1 MVRCPARAAEDQWV
15 STRQPP
21 SAARARILPLA
32 LAQYIC
38 SYAGTAMNVA
48 ITPMAHD
55 LNTTV
60 FGVQTTIT
68 LFTLTM
74 AALMIPG
81 SKLTDVWGRKRCL
94 LAGLLLYGIG
104 ALLAAVA
111 PGLGLML
118 LGNALLEGVG
128 SALMIPPIYILITVA
143 SKDVATRAKN
153 FGIVSGA
160 GALGAATG
168 PLVGG
173 LITSLITWRASFLL
187 QVVVIAWIIVLIRRL
202 PDAARPGPAPRFD
215 VTGAVLSGI
224 GMVLV
229 VLGVLQSVT
238 YGWGA
243 ARADF
248 AIAGHVFI
256 EEGGVS
262 PVWLSVGLGVLTL
275 AVFVLHLRHTEHAGR
290 EPLLHLR
297 LFANRAANLGLG
309 TQSVQW
315 LVMQGMFFVTAV
327 YLQDALGYDAI
338 MTGLALTPATVG
350 ILASSAAAERFA
362 RRRSQRTLIVAG
374 FVVTVIGMVT
384 LLALAR
390 GGTELWRTMP
400 GLLLAGLGLG
410 AMLTASVN
418 LVQSAF
424 PDRDQSDISGL
435 SRAMSNLGS
444 SLGTALA
451 GSVVVAATYPG
462 GRPYAASLTVLLV
475 VAVVGLLLAVLLPR
489 TPAPSPSPSPN
500 GAPDGD
506 TSGVSAG

>member
-1 MVRCPARAAEDQWV
+1 MVPGRAPATENRPVPNRQPALTARAM
-15 STRQPP
+15 
-21 SAARARILPLA
+21 ILPLA
-32 LAQYIC
+32 LAQFIC

-55 LNTTV
+55 LGTTI
-60 FGVQTTIT
+60 FGVQASIT

-94 LAGLLLYGIG
+94 VAGLLLYGTG

-111 PGLGLML
+111 PGLGVMIV
-118 LGNALLEGVG
+118 GNALLEGVG
-128 SALMIPPIYILITVA
+128 SALMIPPIYILITVVFP
-143 SKDVATRAKN
+143 DLATRAKY

-168 PLVGG
+168 PLIGG
-173 LITSLITWRASFLL
+173 LITTSISWRASFLL
-187 QVVVIAWIIVLIRRL
+187 QVLVIAWIIVLIRRL
-202 PDAARPGPAPRFD
+202 PDPPLPGPAPRFD
-215 VTGAVLSGI
+215 VTGAVLSGA
-224 GMVLV
+224 GLVLV
-229 VLGVLQSVT
+229 VLGVLQSTT

-243 ARADF
+243 ARADVV
-248 AIAGHVFI
+248 IAGHVLI
-256 EEGGVS
+256 EQGGVS
-262 PVWLSVGLGVLTL
+262 PVWPTLAAGAVLL
-275 AVFVLHLRHTEHAGR
+275 AVFVLHLRRTERKGR

-297 LFANRAANLGLG
+297 LFGNRAANLGLG
-309 TQSVQW
+309 TQAVQW
-315 LVMQGMFFVTAV
+315 LVMQGTFFVTAV
-327 YLQDALGYDAI
+327 YLQDGLGYNAV

-362 RRRSQRTLIVAG
+362 RKRAQRTLIVAG
-374 FVVTVIGMVT
+374 FVLTVAGMAL
-384 LLALAR
+384 LLALSR
-390 GGTELWRTMP
+390 DGTGIWRIIP

-435 SRAMSNLGS
+435 SRAVSNLGS

-451 GSVVVAATYPG
+451 GSVIVAATHPG
-462 GRPYAASLTVLLV
+462 GRPYAASLTILVV
-475 VAVVGLLLAVLLPR
+475 VAVIGLAFATLLPR
-489 TPAPSPSPSPN
+489 QARPA
-500 GAPDGD
+500 GD
-506 TSGVSAG
+506 RPGPVSDRGLRQGSG

>member
-1 MVRCPARAAEDQWV
+1 MPTSR
-15 STRQPP
+15 PP
-21 SAARARILPLA
+21 DAARAMILPLA
-32 LAQYIC
+32 LAQFIC

-55 LNTTV
+55 LHTTV

-94 LAGLLLYGIG
+94 VAGLLLYGAG

-143 SKDVATRAKN
+143 SPDLAVRAKY

-168 PLVGG
+168 PLIGG

-187 QVVVIAWIIVLIRRL
+187 QVLVIGWIVVLVRRL
-202 PDAARPGPAPRFD
+202 PDPARPDPRPRFD
-215 VTGAVLSGI
+215 VTGAVLSAVGL
-224 GMVLV
+224 MFV
-229 VLGVLQSVT
+229 VLGVLQSTT
-238 YGWGA
+238 YGWRGA
-243 ARADF
+243 RTDF
-248 AIAGHVFI
+248 AVAGHVLI
-256 EEGGVS
+256 AEGGIS
-262 PVWLSVGLGVLTL
+262 PVWLSLALGAL
-275 AVFVLHLRHTEHAGR
+275 ALALFVLHLRRTERAGR
-290 EPLLHLR
+290 TPLIHLR
-297 LFANRAANLGLG
+297 MFGDRAANLGLG
-309 TQSVQW
+309 TQAVQW
-315 LVMQGMFFVTAV
+315 LVMQGTFFVTAV
-327 YLQDALGYDAI
+327 YLQEALGYSAV

-362 RRRSQRTLIVAG
+362 RRRTQRTLIVGG
-374 FVVTVIGMVT
+374 FVLTVLGTVT
-384 LLALAR
+384 LLVLAAT
-390 GGTELWRTMP
+390 GTGAWRTAP
-400 GLLLAGLGLG
+400 GLLVAGVGLG

-424 PDRDQSDISGL
+424 PDRDQGDISGL
-435 SRAMSNLGS
+435 SRAVSNLGS
-444 SLGTALA
+444 SLGTALV
-451 GSVVVAATYPG
+451 GSVIVAASQPG
-462 GRPYAASLTVLLV
+462 RQPYAASLTVLV
-475 VAVVGLLLAVLLPR
+475 VIAVIGLLVAALLPR
-489 TPAPSPSPSPN
+489 VPAPQR
-500 GAPDGD
+500 
-506 TSGVSAG
+506 